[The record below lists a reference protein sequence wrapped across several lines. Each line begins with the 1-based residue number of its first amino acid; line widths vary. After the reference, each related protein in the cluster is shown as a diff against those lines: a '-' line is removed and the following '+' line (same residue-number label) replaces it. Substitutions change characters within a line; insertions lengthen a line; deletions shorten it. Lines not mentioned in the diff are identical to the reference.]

1 MIGEEVRRRFFCG
14 NGVLADDG
22 YIYAANAV
30 GQVLK
35 VDTTINN
42 YTWIG
47 DRICSGNVLAWGGP
61 TIVRVDKCIYWPPYN
76 ANLVLKFEPG
86 TQQLPLLVGDD
97 LGEGRF
103 NKWQGGALSTDGVI
117 YCIPVSAN

>member
-61 TIVRVDKCIYWPPYN
+61 IVGVDKCMDWP
-76 ANLVLKFEPG
+76 LHDVSTVLY
-86 TQQLPLLVGDD
+86 TH
-97 LGEGRF
+97 
-103 NKWQGGALSTDGVI
+103 LSMTSI
-117 YCIPVSAN
+117 T